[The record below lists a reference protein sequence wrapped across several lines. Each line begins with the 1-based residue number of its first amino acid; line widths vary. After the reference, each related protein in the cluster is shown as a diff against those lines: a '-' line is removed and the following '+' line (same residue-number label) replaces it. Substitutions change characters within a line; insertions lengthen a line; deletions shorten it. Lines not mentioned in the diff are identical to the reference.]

1 MLLTVISFL
10 VVLGVLVFIHELG
23 HFMAA
28 KWAGIWVHRFS
39 LGMGSPIK
47 ALSFK
52 RGETEYAV
60 SWLPLGGY
68 VKMASREEE
77 ALSSSLEGAAPVEPV
92 PPDRVFEAKPVW
104 KRMIVILAGVTMN
117 FIFAYLVFSGLALWK
132 GQVIDPE
139 TRVGRV
145 ISEAIPEGGEMLRT
159 IRPGDRIVRING
171 DTMPS
176 WNAIAGAIQNS
187 ASENVVIT
195 LADGRDIQLEIHPD
209 AIAERVGAVNS
220 LVPWRPAVVDSTPA
234 GLPAARAG
242 MLPGDSIVAVAG
254 QRVTSWGDMVAQVE
268 PRPNET
274 LPVTLVRNG
283 ELVELEVTTDTQSVA
298 DTGGTRRVIG
308 MLGVVRRSDLVHE
321 KYSLAGALR
330 AGWDATIES
339 TGMIWRTVK
348 GLLSGRVAGRELGG
362 PILIGQLA
370 GQTARMGLDAFLGF
384 MALISVN
391 LAVLNLLP
399 IPLLDGGQFLFLLA
413 EGIMRRPLSL
423 KLRERLATV
432 GFVVLILIMLLA
444 FGNDFRRLFEGWV
457 GS

>member
-1 MLLTVISFL
+1 MFLTIVAFL

-117 FIFAYLVFSGLALWK
+117 FLFAYLVFSGLALWK

-139 TRVGRV
+139 TRVGQV
-145 ISEAIPEGGEMLRT
+145 IEQALPEGGEMLRS
-159 IRPGDRIVRING
+159 IQPGDRIVRING

-187 ASENVVIT
+187 PAETLVISLAS
-195 LADGRDIQLEIHPD
+195 GRDVSVEIHPD
-209 AIAERVGAVNS
+209 ALAERIGAINA
-220 LVPWRPAVVDSTPA
+220 LAPWRPAVVDSTPE

-242 MLPGDSIVAVAG
+242 ILPGDSIVAVAG
-254 QRVTSWGDMVAQVE
+254 SPVSSWGDMVTQVE

-274 LPVTLVRNG
+274 FPVSLVRDG
-283 ELVELEVTTDTQSVA
+283 ELIELEVTSDTQSVA

-321 KYSLAGALR
+321 DYSLGGALG
-330 AGWDATIES
+330 AGWESTIES
-339 TGMIWRTVK
+339 TRMIWRTVK
-348 GLLSGRVAGRELGG
+348 GLLSGRVAGKELGG

-370 GQTARMGLDAFLGF
+370 GQTARLGLDAFLGF

-423 KLRERLATV
+423 KVRERLATV
-432 GFVVLILIMLLA
+432 GFVMLILIMLLA
-444 FGNDFRRLFEGWV
+444 FGNDFRRLFESWV
-457 GS
+457 G

>member
-1 MLLTVISFL
+1 MFLTIVAFL

-117 FIFAYLVFSGLALWK
+117 FLFAYLVFSGLALWK

-139 TRVGRV
+139 TRVGQV
-145 ISEAIPEGGEMLRT
+145 IEQALPEGGEMLRS
-159 IRPGDRIVRING
+159 IQPGDRIVRING

-187 ASENVVIT
+187 PAETLVISLAS
-195 LADGRDIQLEIHPD
+195 GRDVSVEIHPD
-209 AIAERVGAVNS
+209 ALAERIGAINA
-220 LVPWRPAVVDSTPA
+220 LAPWRPAVVDSTPE

-242 MLPGDSIVAVAG
+242 ILPGDSIVAVAG
-254 QRVTSWGDMVAQVE
+254 SPVSSWGDMVTQVE

-274 LPVTLVRNG
+274 FPVSLVRDG
-283 ELVELEVTTDTQSVA
+283 ELIELEVTSDTQSVA

-321 KYSLAGALR
+321 DYSLGGALG
-330 AGWDATIES
+330 AGWESTIES

-348 GLLSGRVAGRELGG
+348 GLLSGRVAGKELGG

-370 GQTARMGLDAFLGF
+370 GQTARLGLDAFLGF

-423 KLRERLATV
+423 KVRERLATV
-432 GFVVLILIMLLA
+432 GFVMLILIMLLA
-444 FGNDFRRLFEGWV
+444 FGNDFRRLFESWV
-457 GS
+457 G

>member
-1 MLLTVISFL
+1 VFLTILAFL

-23 HFMAA
+23 HFLAA

-39 LGMGSPIK
+39 LGMGAPIK

-92 PPDRVFEAKPVW
+92 PPDRVFESKPVW

-117 FIFAYLVFSGLALWK
+117 FLFAYVVFAGLALWK
-132 GQVIDPE
+132 GQTIDPE

-145 ISEAIPEGGEMLRT
+145 IPEAIPEGGEALRS
-159 IRPGDRIVRING
+159 IQPGERIVRVDG

-187 ASENVVIT
+187 PATT
-195 LADGRDIQLEIHPD
+195 LVLTLGDGREIALDIHPD
-209 AIAERVGAVNS
+209 AIAERVGAINA
-220 LVPWRPAVVDSTPA
+220 LVPWRPAVVDSAPE
-234 GLPAARAG
+234 GMPAARAG
-242 MLPGDSIVAVAG
+242 IRAGDSIVAVAG
-254 QRVTSWGDMVAQVE
+254 QPVSSWGDMVAQVE
-268 PRPNET
+268 PRPNAT
-274 LPVTLVRNG
+274 IPVSLLRGG
-283 ELVELEVTTDTQSVA
+283 ELIELDVTTDTQSVA

-308 MLGVVRRSDLVHE
+308 MLGVRQRINVVHE
-321 KYSLAGALR
+321 QYSVGGALG
-330 AGWDATIES
+330 AGWDATTES
-339 TGMIWRTVK
+339 SGMIWRTVK

-370 GQTARMGLDAFLGF
+370 GQTARLGLDAFLGF

-391 LAVLNLLP
+391 LAILNLLP

-432 GFVVLILIMLLA
+432 GFVALILIMLLA
-444 FGNDFRRLFEGWV
+444 FGNDFRRIFEGLAR
-457 GS
+457 

>member
-1 MLLTVISFL
+1 MFLTIVAFL

-117 FIFAYLVFSGLALWK
+117 FLFAYLVFSGLALWK

-139 TRVGRV
+139 TRVGQV
-145 ISEAIPEGGEMLRT
+145 IEQALPDGGEMLRS
-159 IRPGDRIVRING
+159 IQPGDRIVRING

-187 ASENVVIT
+187 PAETLVISLAS
-195 LADGRDIQLEIHPD
+195 GRDVSVEIHPD
-209 AIAERVGAVNS
+209 ALAERIGAINA
-220 LVPWRPAVVDSTPA
+220 LAPWRPAVVDSTPE

-242 MLPGDSIVAVAG
+242 ILPGDSIVAVAG
-254 QRVTSWGDMVAQVE
+254 SPVSSWGDMVTQVE

-274 LPVTLVRNG
+274 FPVSLVRDG
-283 ELVELEVTTDTQSVA
+283 ELIELEVTSDTQSVA

-321 KYSLAGALR
+321 DYSLGGALG
-330 AGWDATIES
+330 AGWESTIES

-348 GLLSGRVAGRELGG
+348 GLLSGRVAGKELGG

-370 GQTARMGLDAFLGF
+370 GQTARLGLDAFLGF

-423 KLRERLATV
+423 KVRERLATV
-432 GFVVLILIMLLA
+432 GFVMLILIMLLA
-444 FGNDFRRLFEGWV
+444 FGNDFRRLFESWV
-457 GS
+457 G

>member
-1 MLLTVISFL
+1 MFLTILAFL

-39 LGMGSPIK
+39 LGMGAPIK

-92 PPDRVFEAKPVW
+92 PPDRVFEAQPVW

-117 FIFAYLVFSGLALWK
+117 FLFAYLVFAGLALWK
-132 GQVIDPE
+132 GRIIDPE

-145 ISEAIPEGGEMLRT
+145 VAEVIPAGGEMLRT
-159 IRPGDRIVRING
+159 IQPGNRIVRVNG
-171 DTMPS
+171 DTMAS
-176 WNAIAGAIQNS
+176 WNEVANAIQNS
-187 ASENVVIT
+187 PATTVVLT
-195 LADGRDIQLEIHPD
+195 LDDGRDIPLEIHPD
-209 AIAERVGAVNS
+209 AIAERVGAINS
-220 LVPWRPAVVDSTPA
+220 LVPWRPAVVDSVPE
-234 GLPAARAG
+234 GSPAARAG
-242 MLPGDSIVAVAG
+242 IIRGDSIVAVAG
-254 QRVTSWGDMVAQVE
+254 EPVSSWGEMVAQVE
-268 PRPNET
+268 PRPNAT
-274 LPVTLVRNG
+274 IPVSLLRGG
-283 ELVELEVTTDTQSVA
+283 EPVELEVTTDTQSVA
-298 DTGGTRRVIG
+298 DTGGTRRIVG
-308 MLGVVRRSDLVHE
+308 LLGVVRRSDLVHE
-321 KYSLAGALR
+321 NYSLGGALG
-330 AGWDATIES
+330 AGWNATMES

-370 GQTARMGLDAFLGF
+370 GQTARLGLDAFLGF

-423 KLRERLATV
+423 KVRERLATA

-444 FGNDFRRLFEGWV
+444 FGNDFRRLFEAWAG
-457 GS
+457 

>member
-1 MLLTVISFL
+1 MFLTIVAFL

-117 FIFAYLVFSGLALWK
+117 FLFAYLVFSGLALWK

-139 TRVGRV
+139 TRVGQV
-145 ISEAIPEGGEMLRT
+145 IEQALPEGGEMLRS
-159 IRPGDRIVRING
+159 IQPGDRIVRING

-187 ASENVVIT
+187 PAETLVISLAS
-195 LADGRDIQLEIHPD
+195 GRDVSVEIHPD
-209 AIAERVGAVNS
+209 ALAERIGAINA
-220 LVPWRPAVVDSTPA
+220 LAPWRPAVVDSTPE

-242 MLPGDSIVAVAG
+242 ILPGDSIVAVAG
-254 QRVTSWGDMVAQVE
+254 SPVSSWGDMVTQVE
-268 PRPNET
+268 SRPNET
-274 LPVTLVRNG
+274 FPVSLVRDG
-283 ELVELEVTTDTQSVA
+283 ELIELEVTSDTQSVA

-321 KYSLAGALR
+321 DYSLGGALG
-330 AGWDATIES
+330 AGWESTIES

-348 GLLSGRVAGRELGG
+348 GLLSGRVAGKELGG

-370 GQTARMGLDAFLGF
+370 GQTARLGLDAFLGF

-423 KLRERLATV
+423 KVRERLATV
-432 GFVVLILIMLLA
+432 GFVMLILIMLLA
-444 FGNDFRRLFEGWV
+444 FGNDFRRLFESWV
-457 GS
+457 G